1 MTAID
6 DLKPHLL
13 WKYFSEILH
22 IPRPSKKEEKI
33 IAYIIDFA
41 KEHKLE
47 YKKDETGNILISKP
61 PSKGFHNRK
70 STVLQSHMDMV
81 CEKNADVKHNF
92 ETDAITA
99 YIDKGWIRARGTT
112 LGADNGIGIATQLAI
127 LADNSLKH
135 GPIECLF
142 TVDEETGLTGA
153 YNIRPGVFKSRILIN
168 LDSEDEGELFIGC
181 AGGMDT
187 LIEMSYTS
195 KPCKKVHSAYTV
207 TICGLKGGHS
217 GDDINKGRGNSNKIL
232 IRFLWD
238 SSKHFKIRLFDFQ
251 GGNLRNSI
259 PREAVAGIVIKQS
272 NIPEFLKKFNDFK
285 VEIQNEFRNTEPD
298 LDLIVKETKMPQ
310 MVLSMKSQ
318 KKFLNVLHACP
329 NGVIEMSPEIEGLVQ
344 TSTNLAS
351 VKFSGDTIINVVTSH
366 RSSVKSSM
374 LNISNQIAAL
384 FSLVKADITQTKG
397 YPGWKPDTNSEI
409 VNIARSA
416 YQSLFQKE
424 PVVRAIH
431 AGLECGLFL
440 EKYPDIDMVSFGPT
454 IKEAHSPGEKM
465 NISTVDKFWE
475 LLLKVLEN
483 IPEN

>member
-1 MTAID
+1 MVAID
-6 DLKPHLL
+6 DLKPHPI
-13 WKYFSEILH
+13 WKYFSEILL

-41 KEHKLE
+41 QEHKLE
-47 YKKDETGNILISKP
+47 YLKDETGNILISKP
-61 PSKGFHNRK
+61 PSKGFHNKK
-70 STVLQSHMDMV
+70 SIVLQSHMDMV

-92 ETDAITA
+92 ETDTIVA
-99 YIDKGWIRARGTT
+99 YIEKDWIRARGTT
-112 LGADNGIGIATQLAI
+112 LGADNGIGIAAQLAI

-153 YNIRPGVFKSRILIN
+153 FNIRPEFFKSKILIN

-187 LIEMSYTS
+187 LIKISYTT
-195 KPCKKVHSAYTV
+195 KPYKKSNSAYAISV
-207 TICGLKGGHS
+207 CGLKGGHS
-217 GDDINKGRGNSNKIL
+217 GDDINKGRGNSNKIM
-232 IRFLWD
+232 IRFLWQL
-238 SSKHFKIRLFDFQ
+238 SKQFKIRLFDFQ

-259 PREAVAGIVIKQS
+259 PREAVARIVIKQS

-285 VEIQNEFRNTEPD
+285 VGIQNEFRNTEPD
-298 LDLIVKETKMPQ
+298 LDLMVEETQMPQ
-310 MVLSMKSQ
+310 TVLSMKSQ
-318 KKFLNVLHACP
+318 KKFLNALHACP
-329 NGVIEMSPEIEGLVQ
+329 NGVIEMSPEIEELVQ

-351 VKFSGDTIINVVTSH
+351 VKFSGNTIIDVVTSQ

-374 LNISNQIAAL
+374 LNVSNQIAAL
-384 FSLVKADITQTKG
+384 FSLIKADITRTKG
-397 YPGWKPDTNSEI
+397 YPGWTPDPNSEI
-409 VNIARSA
+409 VKIARSA
-416 YQSLFQKE
+416 YQSLFKKE
-424 PVVRAIH
+424 PVVKAIH

-454 IKEAHSPGEKM
+454 IKQAHSPGEKM
-465 NISTVDKFWE
+465 NISTVDKFWK